1 MTRLVGRENAR
12 PAGEKSCRLGAT
24 LTGFWGT
31 MASQP
36 YNYNGTGFSLL
47 RDKGRFVL
55 PPQFRKTV
63 KESSGDKQVLCLDK
77 HDRWPCLIG
86 FGLSRKD
93 GFEAQLDRE
102 EDLAAKRGQD
112 FDRELRG
119 VQLNGFAQMPF
130 DDSGRFVLPDYL
142 AELAKV
148 EDQLYFQGAGQ
159 FFVIFSPAELSGMG
173 QGWEGAQAACR
184 QLAAEA
190 AGKANG
196 KANGNGG
203 RA

>member
-1 MTRLVGRENAR
+1 
-12 PAGEKSCRLGAT
+12 
-24 LTGFWGT
+24 

-63 KESSGDKQVLCLDK
+63 KDSSGDKSILCLDK
-77 HDRWPCLIG
+77 HDRWTCLIG

-102 EDLAAKRGQD
+102 EDLAAKRVQD

-130 DDSGRFVLPDYL
+130 DDSGRFVLPEYL

-159 FFVIFSPAELSGMG
+159 FFVIFSPAELSKMG

-190 AGKANG
+190 ASKAKGK
-196 KANGNGG
+196 GG
-203 RA
+203 AA

>member
-1 MTRLVGRENAR
+1 
-12 PAGEKSCRLGAT
+12 
-24 LTGFWGT
+24 

-36 YNYNGTGFSLL
+36 YSYNGTGFSLL

-63 KESSGDKQVLCLDK
+63 KDSSGDKAVLCLDK

-112 FDRELRG
+112 
-119 VQLNGFAQMPF
+119 PF

-159 FFVIFSPAELSGMG
+159 FFVIFSPAELAKMG
-173 QGWEGAQAACR
+173 VGWEGAQAACR

-190 AGKANG
+190 AGKAKG
-196 KANGNGG
+196 KGA
-203 RA
+203 

>member
-1 MTRLVGRENAR
+1 
-12 PAGEKSCRLGAT
+12 
-24 LTGFWGT
+24 

-63 KESSGDKQVLCLDK
+63 KDSSDDKAVLCLDK

-93 GFEAQLDRE
+93 GFESQLDRE
-102 EDLAAKRGQD
+102 EDNAAKRGHD

-119 VQLNGFAQMPF
+119 LQLNGFAQLPF
-130 DDSGRFVLPDYL
+130 DESGRFVLPEYL
-142 AELAKV
+142 AELASV

-159 FFVIFSPAELSGMG
+159 FFVIFSPKQLAEMG
-173 QGWEGAQAACR
+173 AGWEGAQAACR

-190 AGKANG
+190 VAKAKGK
-196 KANGNGG
+196 GG
-203 RA
+203 AA

>member
-1 MTRLVGRENAR
+1 
-12 PAGEKSCRLGAT
+12 
-24 LTGFWGT
+24 

-36 YNYNGTGFSLL
+36 FSYNGTGFSLL

-63 KESSGDKQVLCLDK
+63 RDSSGDKSVLCLDK
-77 HDRWPCLIG
+77 HDRWTCLIG
-86 FGLSRKD
+86 FGLSRQD

-142 AELAKV
+142 AELAQV

-159 FFVIFSPAELSGMG
+159 FFVIFSPSELAKMG
-173 QGWEGAQAACR
+173 AGWEGAQAACR

-190 AGKANG
+190 AGKTKG
-196 KANGNGG
+196 KGA
-203 RA
+203 

>member
-1 MTRLVGRENAR
+1 
-12 PAGEKSCRLGAT
+12 
-24 LTGFWGT
+24 

-36 YNYNGTGFSLL
+36 YSYNGTGFSLL

-63 KESSGDKQVLCLDK
+63 RDSSGDKPTLCIDK
-77 HDRWPCLIG
+77 HDRWTCLIG
-86 FGLSRKD
+86 FGLSRQH

-102 EDLAAKRGQD
+102 EASAAQRGHD
-112 FDRELRG
+112 FDRELRS
-119 VQLNGFAQMPF
+119 VQLNGFAQLPF
-130 DDSGRFVLPDYL
+130 DDSGRFVLPEYL

-159 FFVIFSPAELSGMG
+159 FFVIWSPSELAKMG
-173 QGWEGAQAACR
+173 QGWDGAQAACR
-184 QLAAEA
+184 QLVAEA

-196 KANGNGG
+196 KGA
-203 RA
+203 RT

>member
-1 MTRLVGRENAR
+1 MILPCLLDTVGRSQGARLVAER
-12 PAGEKSCRLGAT
+12 SCRCLGI
-24 LTGFWGT
+24 LDGNWGT

-36 YNYNGTGFSLL
+36 YSYNGTGFSLL

-63 KESSGDKQVLCLDK
+63 KESSGDRPVLCLDK
-77 HDRWPCLIG
+77 HDRWSCLIG

-102 EDLAAKRGQD
+102 EDLAAKRNAD

-130 DDSGRFVLPDYL
+130 DESGRFVLPDYL
-142 AELAKV
+142 AELAHV
-148 EDQLYFQGAGQ
+148 QDQLYFQGAGP
-159 FFVIFSPAELSGMG
+159 FFVIFSPAELAKMG
-173 QGWEGAQAACR
+173 AGWEGAQAACR

-190 AGKANG
+190 AGKAKG
-196 KANGNGG
+196 KGA
-203 RA
+203 

>member
-1 MTRLVGRENAR
+1 
-12 PAGEKSCRLGAT
+12 
-24 LTGFWGT
+24 

-36 YNYNGTGFSLL
+36 YNYDGTGFSLL

-55 PPQFRKTV
+55 PAQFRKTV
-63 KESSGDKQVLCLDK
+63 KDSSGDKPLLCIDK

-93 GFEAQLDRE
+93 GFEALLDRE
-102 EDLAAKRGQD
+102 DDLAARRGED

-119 VQLNGFAQMPF
+119 VQLNGFARIPF

-142 AELAKV
+142 AELAAV

-159 FFVIFSPAELSGMG
+159 FFVIFSPANLTTMG
-173 QGWEGAQAACR
+173 KGWEGAQAACR

-190 AGKANG
+190 AGKA
-196 KANGNGG
+196 KG
-203 RA
+203 RGA